1 MDILQAIRERRSIR
15 RYKPDPISDVVL
27 EKVLEA
33 ARWAPSWKN
42 TQCQRFLVVR
52 DKGTKNKLADALI
65 ADPKIGPTN
74 PSDMAIRI
82 APVVVVAFAQMGL
95 SGYNNGKLDTDKG
108 ENWYLFDVGLAM
120 QNLMLA
126 AHALGLA
133 TVPAGLSDAT
143 KVAKILNIPD
153 GYQVV
158 TMTPLGYPDVEPKDR
173 PRKELAE
180 VVYYEK
186 FDYGG

>member
-1 MDILQAIRERRSIR
+1 MDVLQAIRGRRSIR
-15 RYKPDPISDVVL
+15 RYKTDPISEETL

-52 DKGTKNKLADALI
+52 DERIKNKLADALI

-74 PSDMAIRI
+74 PSDMAIRT
-82 APVVVVAFAQMGL
+82 APVVIVAFAQMGL
-95 SGYNNGKLDTDKG
+95 SGYNDGKLDTDKG
-108 ENWYLFDVGLAM
+108 ADWYLFDVGLAM

-143 KVAKILNIPD
+143 KIAKILDIPD

-180 VVYYEK
+180 VVYYDHFEA
-186 FDYGG
+186 